1 MGLFGSLRTSASGMN
16 AQSNRISSVAD
27 NIANSNTTGYK
38 RSAIEFS
45 TLVLAQ
51 GGGDYQSGSVN
62 SQTQYFITQQG
73 GQLSTSRW
81 SNVSVNGDGMFVVQN
96 AGGQTFF
103 TRAGAFVPTE
113 GSGYLENT
121 AGMRLMGYPITNG
134 VTPPVVVN
142 GTAGLEQ
149 INLASLALQSTPT
162 TAGTFKA
169 NLPIN
174 QADGTTPTAIV
185 TGTGLPSANNNA
197 ATPSAPPK
205 SIEVIDNL
213 GNRRQLDVYVTRTTT
228 AVGSSST
235 WEITV
240 FDSAARN
247 TGGGDFFP
255 YTGGAAA
262 VLATGTFDFNATG
275 ALTTAPANLSI
286 PIPNGQ
292 SMTLDLSQLSSLNSA
307 YTPEITKN
315 GTAPSAVTEYQ
326 ISEDGTLFAI
336 YESGDRVPTY
346 KIPLASVPSPDK
358 MSVQPGN
365 VFLTTQESGDFSLG
379 YPSEGG
385 RGTIEGFTLE
395 QSNVDLANE
404 LTNMIEAQRNYTAN
418 SKVFQTSAELMDVL
432 VNLSR

>member
-1 MGLFGSLRTSASGMN
+1 
-16 AQSNRISSVAD
+16 
-27 NIANSNTTGYK
+27 
-38 RSAIEFS
+38 
-45 TLVLAQ
+45 
-51 GGGDYQSGSVN
+51 
-62 SQTQYFITQQG
+62 
-73 GQLSTSRW
+73 
-81 SNVSVNGDGMFVVQN
+81 
-96 AGGQTFF
+96 
-103 TRAGAFVPTE
+103 
-113 GSGYLENT
+113 
-121 AGMRLMGYPITNG
+121 
-134 VTPPVVVN
+134 
-142 GTAGLEQ
+142 
-149 INLASLALQSTPT
+149 
-162 TAGTFKA
+162 
-169 NLPIN
+169 
-174 QADGTTPTAIV
+174 
-185 TGTGLPSANNNA
+185 TGLPSANDNA
-197 ATPSAPPK
+197 ATPSAAPK

-228 AVGSSST
+228 AGGSSST